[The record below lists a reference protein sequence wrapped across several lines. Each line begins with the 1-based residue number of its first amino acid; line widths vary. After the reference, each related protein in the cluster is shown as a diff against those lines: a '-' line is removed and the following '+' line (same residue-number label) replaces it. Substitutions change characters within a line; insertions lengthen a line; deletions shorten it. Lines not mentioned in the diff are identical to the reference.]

1 MGGHGMDALHLV
13 PLRPG
18 MEQAVAAYRAEFPA
32 GRPQVTCDPERIP
45 GLDRL
50 EDFASVKDWLN
61 WCGSMAGKVSWF
73 MAVRESDSA
82 AVGCLCL
89 RHKPE
94 YDDDDP
100 EFCSHIGY
108 SVRPSER
115 GKGYG
120 KEQLRL
126 GLQEA
131 RALGLTKVRLVCRD
145 MNAASRRVI
154 LKNGGTYIDTI
165 HGEESGMNV
174 ERYDITL

>member
-1 MGGHGMDALHLV
+1 MDTLRLV
-13 PLRPG
+13 PLCPG
-18 MEQAVAAYRAEFPA
+18 MEQAVAAYRAEFPLD
-32 GRPQVTCDPERIP
+32 RPQVTYDPEHIP

-50 EDFASVKDWLN
+50 EDFASAEDWLN

-73 MAVRESDSA
+73 MAVKESDGA

-100 EFCSHIGY
+100 EFRSHIGY

-120 KEQLRL
+120 RALLRL
-126 GLQEA
+126 GLREA
-131 RALGLTKVRLVCRD
+131 RALGLASVRLVCRD
-145 MNAASRRVI
+145 TNAASRHVI
-154 LKNGGTYIDTI
+154 LQNGGVYIDTI

-174 ERYDITL
+174 ERYDIAL